1 MNEIIFRD
9 KRFTFLTAGA
19 NIVPAVDVENAATI
33 TIGNTTNKSL
43 VTVNLEL
50 SQMLERS
57 N

>member
-1 MNEIIFRD
+1 MNEIIFSY
-9 KRFTFLTAGA
+9 KRFTFLTTGA
-19 NIVPAVDVENAATI
+19 TIVPAVDVENAATI